1 MDRLLLKND
10 SRITLLFLSWRDIRS
25 SKKGG
30 AEVFTHEMLKR
41 LDRLKY
47 RIIHISPL
55 EADLKE
61 YEEID
66 GVTYIRNGNILSST
80 LFSKNYYKKN
90 RNYIDY
96 VVDQC
101 NTFRYFTFLWIK
113 KSKRIFFIH
122 QLTKDIWFKNA
133 KFPLNLFGFL
143 FEPVH
148 LWLTRDDFTIT
159 VSDSTKSDL
168 LKLGFKNEKI
178 TILPEGINFLA
189 WKKEDFLEKEKNP
202 TFIYVGRFVHYKGI
216 DDSIIAFGKL
226 KEKYPNSKLWVVG
239 KKNDKYIK
247 ESLIPIMNRYNLSY
261 GNSFDDKDITFWG
274 FVSDDEKYNLMSR
287 SHALIFPSTR
297 EGWGL
302 TVTESAVVGTPS
314 IVYNS
319 PGLVDAVNHGEAGY
333 LCNINTPKT
342 IYSNMLKILE
352 NREAYETMRSLAY
365 SFSKQFHWDNT
376 SQSFENF
383 LTFIKK

>member
-1 MDRLLLKND
+1 MKNEGFESLHEQMKESEVTKYIGKFEYKIECTYLFD
-10 SRITLLFLSWRDIRS
+10 TDTIPYELIFIRQKGKETLTEETIKNKISEGIS
-25 SKKGG
+25 SAVNK
-30 AEVFTHEMLKR
+30 V
-41 LDRLKY
+41 
-47 RIIHISPL
+47 S
-55 EADLKE
+55 
-61 YEEID
+61 EE
-66 GVTYIRNGNILSST
+66 RE
-80 LFSKNYYKKN
+80 NYYKKN

-333 LCNINTPKT
+333 LCNINTPET

>member
-1 MDRLLLKND
+1 MFFEMYLAKEQGELRGND
-10 SRITLLFLSWRDIRS
+10 EAEEYKDYNQRFL
-25 SKKGG
+25 G
-30 AEVFTHEMLKR
+30 
-41 LDRLKY
+41 
-47 RIIHISPL
+47 
-55 EADLKE
+55 
-61 YEEID
+61 
-66 GVTYIRNGNILSST
+66 
-80 LFSKNYYKKN
+80 
-90 RNYIDY
+90 
-96 VVDQC
+96 
-101 NTFRYFTFLWIK
+101 
-113 KSKRIFFIH
+113 
-122 QLTKDIWFKNA
+122 
-133 KFPLNLFGFL
+133 
-143 FEPVH
+143 
-148 LWLTRDDFTIT
+148 
-159 VSDSTKSDL
+159 
-168 LKLGFKNEKI
+168 
-178 TILPEGINFLA
+178 
-189 WKKEDFLEKEKNP
+189 
-202 TFIYVGRFVHYKGI
+202 
-216 DDSIIAFGKL
+216 
-226 KEKYPNSKLWVVG
+226 
-239 KKNDKYIK
+239 NDKYIK
-247 ESLIPIMNRYNLSY
+247 ESLIPRMNRYNLSY

-333 LCNINTPKT
+333 LCNINTPET

>member
-101 NTFRYFTFLWIK
+101 NTFRYLTLPDWWD
-113 KSKRIFFIH
+113 SKYF
-122 QLTKDIWFKNA
+122 A
-133 KFPLNLFGFL
+133 
-143 FEPVH
+143 
-148 LWLTRDDFTIT
+148 
-159 VSDSTKSDL
+159 L
-168 LKLGFKNEKI
+168 L
-178 TILPEGINFLA
+178 
-189 WKKEDFLEKEKNP
+189 
-202 TFIYVGRFVHYKGI
+202 
-216 DDSIIAFGKL
+216 
-226 KEKYPNSKLWVVG
+226 
-239 KKNDKYIK
+239 
-247 ESLIPIMNRYNLSY
+247 
-261 GNSFDDKDITFWG
+261 
-274 FVSDDEKYNLMSR
+274 
-287 SHALIFPSTR
+287 
-297 EGWGL
+297 
-302 TVTESAVVGTPS
+302 
-314 IVYNS
+314 
-319 PGLVDAVNHGEAGY
+319 
-333 LCNINTPKT
+333 
-342 IYSNMLKILE
+342 
-352 NREAYETMRSLAY
+352 
-365 SFSKQFHWDNT
+365 
-376 SQSFENF
+376 
-383 LTFIKK
+383 